1 LKALNGS
8 IDNKELPKDWKWV
21 KLGEVCKL
29 KNGFAFKSG
38 EYKNDGIPVIRISDI
53 KLGNVTPDK
62 SVRVSEQK
70 LFDDYIVKSNEILV
84 AMSGATT
91 GKFGIYKSSEK
102 AYQNQRVGKF
112 QILDEEKLDNSFLL
126 YQLHALKRQIEK
138 DAYGGAQPNIS
149 SGKIEAME
157 ILLPPKP
164 TQLAIVSKIE
174 ELFSEIEN
182 GIKSLLTAKEQLK
195 KYRQSVLKWAFEGKL
210 SESGFTRLKD
220 EQDSVN
226 KGILQSSNSENPDSD
241 KGELPEGWKIVKIE
255 DAVISLDNKRKP
267 INKEERKKRV
277 GSIPY
282 YGANGQV
289 GWIDDYISDEP
300 LICVVE
306 DETFTGREIPF
317 SYKITGKTWV
327 NNHAHVLKP
336 KDNLNIDFLNY
347 QLYYYPFLR
356 LTTGTTGRKK
366 LTKNA
371 LMNAP
376 IKVCSLGEQNK
387 IVQEIESRISVA
399 DKMEE
404 SITESLQQVEAL
416 KQSILKKA
424 FEGNLV

>member
-182 GIKSLLTAKEQLK
+182 GIKSLFTAKEQLK

>member
-1 LKALNGS
+1 
-8 IDNKELPKDWKWV
+8 V